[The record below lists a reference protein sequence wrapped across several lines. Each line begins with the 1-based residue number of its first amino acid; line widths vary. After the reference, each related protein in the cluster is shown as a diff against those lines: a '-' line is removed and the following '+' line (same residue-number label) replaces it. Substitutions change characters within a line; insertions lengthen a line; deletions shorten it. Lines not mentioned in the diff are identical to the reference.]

1 MLKDCFM
8 SPSGL
13 YRYPSGPSS
22 ASMSRSSP
30 LFRPLSGVFPP
41 RGVIGGANPLPPLL
55 PSISRYVRKLP
66 ETRLALQL
74 LPSVHLLMPASLSSQ
89 TNTEPDLMDCLSFS
103 DNLLCTRG
111 SRPSRQASKRMIA
124 SLGVRTWPLYVSI
137 TFERA
142 LRQRQVKEQL
152 AI

>member
-22 ASMSRSSP
+22 ASISRSSP
-30 LFRPLSGVFPP
+30 LFRPLSGVLPP
-41 RGVIGGANPLPPLL
+41 LDETGGANPLPPLL
-55 PSISRYVRKLP
+55 PSISLYVRKLP

-89 TNTEPDLMDCLSFS
+89 TKTEPDRMDCLSFS
-103 DNLLCTRG
+103 DSLLCTRG
-111 SRPSRQASKRMIA
+111 SNPRRQASKRMMA
-124 SLGVRTWPLYVSI
+124 SLGVRTWPLYVSMA
-137 TFERA
+137 FEFS
-142 LRQRQVKEQL
+142 LRSGGRKNN
-152 AI
+152 